1 MRRLSVSLKA
11 PSFLAPNDQDVWQ
24 KVRGQMDAIR
34 RRIGAIRYRR
44 DLMRRLFGD
53 PASASDDARRFFLML
68 ADLAEMGAT
77 EIAESDRA
85 ETARAANRALV
96 NRLIDAWDGDAETLM
111 KLRARE
117 RELTEEEE

>member
-1 MRRLSVSLKA
+1 MSLRP
-11 PSFLAPNDQDVWQ
+11 PSFLSDGERNVWQ
-24 KVRGQMDAIR
+24 RARGQMEALR
-34 RRIGAIRYRR
+34 RQIGAIRYRR

-53 PASASDDARRFFLML
+53 PADASPDARRFFLLL

-77 EIAESDRA
+77 DIADSDRA
-85 ETARAANRALV
+85 ETARAAKRAMV
-96 NRLIDAWDGDAETLM
+96 NQLIDAWDGDTDTLM

>member
-1 MRRLSVSLKA
+1 MSLKA
-11 PSFLAPNDQDVWQ
+11 PSFLVDGERSAWER
-24 KVRGQMDAIR
+24 VRNQIDAIR
-34 RRIGAIRYRR
+34 RQKGAIKVRR

-53 PASASDDARRFFLML
+53 PASASADGRRFFLML

-96 NRLIDAWDGDAETLM
+96 NRLIDAWDGDSETLM